1 MVLIWVEWFQHGS
14 HSQNRAL
21 SLPSLSFISSC
32 FFFFL
37 PLLTFLSLLTSHP
50 PLYFFICRHLLF
62 LYLTLWQCNCLIPGL
77 TWDLHTWEW
86 VAAKKGAGGPL
97 ISQDLFQSFEGVV
110 GCGGTWGK
118 RGDQRNGKPQ
128 APKPWQRDQALHA
141 KATPEPSAPDI
152 CCIKGVEVHVLD
164 TNRFFYSLRM
174 G

>member
-86 VAAKKGAGGPL
+86 VAAKKGGRRPSHFPGFIPELWGGGGMWGYMREERRSEEWETSSPQTL
-97 ISQDLFQSFEGVV
+97 AEGSSFTCQGYTRAECPGHLLYQR
-110 GCGGTWGK
+110 CGST
-118 RGDQRNGKPQ
+118 
-128 APKPWQRDQALHA
+128 
-141 KATPEPSAPDI
+141 
-152 CCIKGVEVHVLD
+152 CIGYKQIL
-164 TNRFFYSLRM
+164 L
-174 G
+174 